1 MGTLFKHGTVIN
13 AGDTFPADVLV
24 EGETITLI
32 GQSIPE
38 QGHKVID
45 ASGKFL
51 MPGGIDVHTHLELP
65 FGGTTSSDDFSTG
78 HCAAAFGGTTTH
90 IDFVIQPKGGSL
102 HDGLAVWHRKSVS
115 KAQIDYGFHMAIT
128 DLRPEVMQEIPSLV
142 DEGITSLKLFMAY
155 KGVFQV
161 DDMTL
166 FRAMLKAAENGM
178 LIMVHAEN
186 GDVVADLTDKLLAEG
201 KTDPVY
207 HAHSRPSAVEGEATG
222 RAIALA
228 GVAGCPLYVVHM
240 TCEESIQQLRLGRD
254 RGLPVMGE
262 TCVQYL
268 FLTVDDLAK
277 PNYEGSKFVCSPPIR
292 TVHDQQILWKAL
304 RDRTLQVVST
314 DHCPFWFEGGVK
326 GRIAGKELG
335 KGNFSKI
342 PNGLPAIEDRL
353 KIMWHYG
360 VNGGHFD
367 ANRFVELMST
377 NPARIFGLY
386 PRKGTIAVGS
396 DADIVV
402 WDSTHTETVSAKT
415 HHMNVDYN
423 LFEGHAVKGGASAVF
438 LRGQQIVDGDKWLG
452 HNGQGQFLKRSAHAP
467 VL

>member
-1 MGTLFKHGTVIN
+1 MGTLFKNGTVIN
-13 AGDTFPADVLV
+13 AGDSFPADVLV
-24 EGETITLI
+24 EGEKVVLI
-32 GQSIPE
+32 GQKIPN
-38 QGHKVID
+38 GNHKIVD
-45 ASGKFL
+45 AKGKYL

-65 FGGTTSSDDFSTG
+65 FGGTISSDDFNTG

-102 HDGLAVWHRKSVS
+102 HDGLDEWHK
-115 KAQIDYGFHMAIT
+115 KAGHKAMIDYGFHLAIT
-128 DLRPEVMQEIPSLV
+128 DLRPEVMKEIPSLV
-142 DEGITSLKLFMAY
+142 ADGVTSLKLFMAY
-155 KGVFQV
+155 KNVFQI
-161 DDMTL
+161 DDATL
-166 FRAMLKAAENGM
+166 FRAMMTAAEHGM

-186 GDVVADLTDKLLAEG
+186 GDVVADLIDRLLAEG
-201 KTDPVY
+201 KTDPYY
-207 HAHSRPSAVEGEATG
+207 HAVSRPSAVEGEATG

-240 TCEESIQQLRLGRD
+240 TCDEAVTQLRLGRQ

-268 FLTVDDLAK
+268 FLTVDDLKK
-277 PNYEGSKFVCSPPIR
+277 PNYEGAKFVCSPPIR
-292 TVHDQQILWKAL
+292 TEHDQQILWNAL

-335 KGNFSKI
+335 KGNFAKI
-342 PNGLPAIEDRL
+342 PNGLPVIEDRM

-360 VNGGHFD
+360 VNEGHFD

-377 NPARIFGLY
+377 NPAKIFGLY

-402 WDSTHTETVSAKT
+402 WDPKKRETVSAKT

-423 LFEGHAVKGGASAVF
+423 LFEGRKIKGGVDKVF
-438 LRGQQIVDGDKWLG
+438 LRGSQIVDGEQWTG
-452 HNGQGQFLKRSAHAP
+452 HPGQGQFLKRNAHAA